1 MNPRQLWL
9 ILGIATIVAVPSCGE
24 ELAEPT
30 SIPVV
35 EIGPRLRLRVSGN
48 LEGYL
53 MPCGCSA
60 NQLGGLAR
68 RQFRNKLDGHR
79 IDLLLEGGNLIKQAG
94 VLESSKL
101 MTTLE
106 ILDQAGYQAIGLAGA
121 DLDMAQEG
129 YDLDLLLASFVPVV
143 ASDLLLADGKPW
155 LLGDDPVVHAYREV
169 SFENAT
175 VRVASL
181 VMSLPEA
188 EVADQFSLLEPA
200 TAWQLAM
207 EGVAEET
214 LRVLMVHASADT
226 IKQLD
231 LSPAPDLLIGVN
243 SDFVDPPLAANSVSG
258 VPFVYSGT
266 HGRFLLDLELTR
278 TTTGSSLPRYT
289 PIALEGSVT
298 DPSAM
303 RDADALA
310 VIQSHREFVK
320 QDQLRE
326 KLASVQTL
334 PDGLR
339 YVGAKSCAD
348 CHEDDSEK
356 CADHLHSRAWQTL
369 IDAEREENWPVTFYP
384 ECISCHVVGYG
395 FKSGFV
401 SPEKTPGLLNVTCEN
416 CHGPGSKHVDS
427 GADEQV
433 PIPRPGVKD
442 CITCHNSEHSTNF
455 DYTVYWPKIKH
466 GK

>member
-9 ILGIATIVAVPSCGE
+9 IVGIAAIVAVPSCGE
-24 ELAEPT
+24 DPAELT

-35 EIGPRLRLRVSGN
+35 DTGPRLRLRVSGN

-53 MPCGCSA
+53 MPCGCSK

-68 RQFRNKLDGHR
+68 RQFRNKLDGHG
-79 IDLLLEGGNLIKQAG
+79 IDLLLEGGHLIKEAG
-94 VLESSKL
+94 LLEASKL

-106 ILDQAGYQAIGLAGA
+106 ILDQAGYHALGLAGS
-121 DLDMAQEG
+121 DLAMAQEG

-143 ASDLLLADGKPW
+143 ASDLRLADGNPW

-169 SFENAT
+169 AFDKAT

-181 VMSLPEA
+181 AMDLPDGDVA
-188 EVADQFSLLEPA
+188 EQFSLLDPA
-200 TAWQLAM
+200 AAWQLAM
-207 EGVAEET
+207 DGVADDT
-214 LRVLMVHASADT
+214 LRVLMVHASGDT
-226 IKQLD
+226 IKQLE
-231 LSPAPDLLIGVN
+231 LSPRPDLLIGVN
-243 SDFVDPPLAANSVSG
+243 NDFVDPPISADSASE
-258 VPFVYSGT
+258 VPFVYTGT
-266 HGRFLLDLELTR
+266 HGRFLLDLELAR
-278 TTTGSSLPRYT
+278 TSTGSTLPRYS
-289 PIALEGSVT
+289 PIGLEGSVT

-303 RDADALA
+303 RDEDALA
-310 VIQSHREFVK
+310 VIQSHRELVK
-320 QDQLRE
+320 QELLRD
-326 KLASVQTL
+326 KLAAVQTL
-334 PDGLR
+334 PDGLE
-339 YVGAKSCAD
+339 YVGAQSCAD

-356 CADHLHSRAWQTL
+356 CADHLHSRSWQTL

-395 FKSGFV
+395 YKSGFV
-401 SPEKTPGLLNVTCEN
+401 SPEATPGLLNVTCES

-427 GADEQV
+427 GADEQM

-442 CITCHNSEHSTNF
+442 CVTCHNSEHSTNF
-455 DYTVYWPKIKH
+455 DYTVYWPKIEH